1 MKKMLIG
8 IGIVIFFL
16 IIPVDNIKFN
26 TYETSVNK
34 VAYDETFP
42 SIAHGNT
49 VSQQFVPQYNC
60 IKKLEICLREV
71 KGDSSQGYLQFCI
84 LDSKKKYVYEEKI
97 PLTEM
102 ASPGWY
108 TIFSDIELLAGETYY
123 LNIDVVDTL
132 DDGPGLAFFTA
143 PNAAAR
149 EEEGQVLT
157 YAGFPVENGALKVS
171 FEYLKPLLKFDYLTY
186 YLFAIFI
193 VIFLVAKV
201 NKIRGEK

>member
-60 IKKLEICLREV
+60 IKKMEICLREV

-108 TIFSDIELLAGETYY
+108 TIFSDIFQDLTINYFAYSRRKKQSVFVHLSQNS
-123 LNIDVVDTL
+123 L
-132 DDGPGLAFFTA
+132 FFT
-143 PNAAAR
+143 
-149 EEEGQVLT
+149 
-157 YAGFPVENGALKVS
+157 F
-171 FEYLKPLLKFDYLTY
+171 
-186 YLFAIFI
+186 
-193 VIFLVAKV
+193 FLV
-201 NKIRGEK
+201 N